1 VTTDH
6 TAIVTGANHGIGAAT
21 AEALARRGCAVL
33 CTYLRVADPAD
44 PGLPDQYRDNR
55 ARDAAAVIARVE
67 AQGGTAVAVEAD
79 LSDPAAPSRLFDTAE
94 ERLGPV
100 DVLVN
105 NAGIKRDSALHNMD
119 PAAWQDVID
128 TNLTGTFNYCRA
140 LMKSLIRHGGAVIN
154 VTSVSGI
161 IGMAGQTN
169 YSASKAGVIGFT
181 KALAREVARFGVRV
195 NAVAPGF
202 IDTDM
207 TASMDEN
214 ARKKLYSQIP
224 LGKPGTP
231 KQVARAVLYLASE
244 DAAYITGQVLT
255 MDGGLS

>member
-1 VTTDH
+1 MSVALVTGGSRGIGR
-6 TAIVTGANHGIGAAT
+6 AIVQ
-21 AEALARRGCAVL
+21 EF
-33 CTYLRVADPAD
+33 
-44 PGLPDQYRDNR
+44 
-55 ARDAAAVIARVE
+55 AAAGYQVAFTYAGNRE
-67 AQGGTAVAVEAD
+67 AAGSLEGV
-79 LSDPAAPSRLFDTAE
+79 AAPHQADSRDFARAE
-94 ERLGPV
+94 QVVAEVQSSLGQI

-105 NAGIKRDSALHNMD
+105 NAGIKRDGALHNMD
-119 PAAWQDVID
+119 PAAWQEVID

-140 LMKSLIRHGGAVIN
+140 LMKSLIRRGGSIVNI
-154 VTSVSGI
+154 TSVSGI
-161 IGMAGQTN
+161 VGMAGQTN

-207 TASMDEN
+207 TASIDEN

-224 LGKPGTP
+224 LGKPGTS

>member
-1 VTTDH
+1 MSVALVTGGSRGIGR
-6 TAIVTGANHGIGAAT
+6 AIV
-21 AEALARRGCAVL
+21 EEF
-33 CTYLRVADPAD
+33 
-44 PGLPDQYRDNR
+44 
-55 ARDAAAVIARVE
+55 AAAGYQVAFTYAGNQAAAESLAGVAKSYQADSRNFAR
-67 AQGGTAVAVEAD
+67 
-79 LSDPAAPSRLFDTAE
+79 AE
-94 ERLGPV
+94 EVVTDVQSSLGPIA
-100 DVLVN
+100 VLVN

-119 PAAWQDVID
+119 PAAWQEVID

-140 LMKSLIRHGGAVIN
+140 LMKSLIRHGGSVIN

-207 TASMDEN
+207 TASIDEN

>member
-1 VTTDH
+1 MSVALVTGGSRGIGR
-6 TAIVTGANHGIGAAT
+6 AIVEEFAA
-21 AEALARRGCAVL
+21 AGYQVAF
-33 CTYLRVADPAD
+33 TYA
-44 PGLPDQYRDNR
+44 GNR
-55 ARDAAAVIARVE
+55 AAAESLADVATSYQADSRNFAR
-67 AQGGTAVAVEAD
+67 
-79 LSDPAAPSRLFDTAE
+79 AE
-94 ERLGPV
+94 EVVAEVQSSLGPI

-119 PAAWQDVID
+119 PAAWQEVID

-140 LMKSLIRHGGAVIN
+140 LMKSFIRHGGSVIN

-181 KALAREVARFGVRV
+181 KALSREVARFGVRV

-207 TASMDEN
+207 TASIDEN

-231 KQVARAVLYLASE
+231 KQVARAVLFLASE